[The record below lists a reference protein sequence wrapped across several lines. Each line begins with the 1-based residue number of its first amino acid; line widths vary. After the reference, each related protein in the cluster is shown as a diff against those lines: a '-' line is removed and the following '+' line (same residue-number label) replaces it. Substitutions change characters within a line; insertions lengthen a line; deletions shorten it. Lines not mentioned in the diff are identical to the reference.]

1 MRTRQKPDWL
11 KIKLLAGGK
20 LESIRGLLADN
31 CLHTVCQSAACP
43 NLGDCF
49 SRGTATFLIMGNVCT
64 RNCRFCNIENGRPQP
79 LDSNEPEM
87 VAQTVKTLRL
97 RHAVITSVTRDD
109 LTDGGASHFAETV
122 RAIRELC
129 PQTTVEVLIPDFLG
143 KTDSLHA
150 VLESKPDVLNHNVET
165 VARLYPTVRPEA
177 DYHRSLQLLRNVK
190 SCSPETVAKSGLMV
204 GLGETEEEVF
214 KVLKDLREVDCE
226 IVTIGQYL
234 QPSRKHLSVREYIH
248 PDRFEDYKREAL
260 QMGFSYVASAPL
272 VRSSFHAEEALR
284 EAVDR
289 MKKSPSSD
297 GDYEVIP
304 SL

>member
-1 MRTRQKPDWL
+1 MRRRQKPNWL
-11 KIKLLAGGK
+11 KTKLPSGGK
-20 LESIRGLLADN
+20 LESVRGLLADN

-49 SRGTATFLIMGNVCT
+49 SQGTATFLVMGNVCT

-79 LDSNEPEM
+79 LDSNEPET
-87 VAQTVKTLRL
+87 VAEAVKTLGL
-97 RHAVITSVTRDD
+97 KHTVITSVTRDD
-109 LTDGGASHFAETV
+109 LPDGGATHFAETV
-122 RAIRELC
+122 RAIGELC
-129 PQTTVEVLIPDFLG
+129 PETTVEVLIPDFLG

-177 DYHRSLQLLRNVK
+177 DYHRSLHLLRNVK
-190 SCSPETVAKSGLMV
+190 GCSPETVAKSGFMV
-204 GLGETEEEVF
+204 GLGESEEEVLE
-214 KVLKDLREVDCE
+214 VLKDLREVGCE

-234 QPSRKHLSVREYIH
+234 QPSKEHLSVREYIH

-272 VRSSFHAEEALR
+272 VRSS
-284 EAVDR
+284 
-289 MKKSPSSD
+289 
-297 GDYEVIP
+297 
-304 SL
+304 

>member
-11 KIKLLAGGK
+11 KIRLPSGGK
-20 LESIRGLLADN
+20 LESLRRLLANN

-64 RNCRFCNIENGRPQP
+64 RNCRFCNIENGQPQP
-79 LDSNEPEM
+79 LDSNEPER
-87 VAQTVKTLRL
+87 VAEAVKTLGL
-97 RHAVITSVTRDD
+97 KHTVITSVTRDD
-109 LTDGGASHFAETV
+109 LPDGGASHFAETV
-122 RAIRELC
+122 GAIKKLC

-177 DYHRSLQLLRNVK
+177 DCKRSLALLKKVREYSSEVV
-190 SCSPETVAKSGLMV
+190 TKSGLMV
-204 GLGETEEEVF
+204 GLGETEEEILQV
-214 KVLKDLREVDCE
+214 LRELRDVGCE

-260 QMGFSYVASAPL
+260 QMGFWYVASAPL
-272 VRSSFHAEEALR
+272 VRSSFHAEEAFR
-284 EAVDR
+284 EAIEKT
-289 MKKSPSSD
+289 KKSPSSG
-297 GDYEVIP
+297 GDYELQTVP
-304 SL
+304 